1 MIGDVHM
8 TLMNLNVGESGNVI
22 WVDENAKDLVLRA
35 VQCYEYTESTE
46 LYILKG

>member
-1 MIGDVHM
+1 MIA
-8 TLMNLNVGESGNVI
+8 SGYRFPI

-35 VQCYEYTESTE
+35 VQLYEYTESTE

>member
-1 MIGDVHM
+1 M
-8 TLMNLNVGESGNVI
+8 TGSGYRVPI

-35 VQCYEYTESTE
+35 TQCYEYTESTE